1 MASFSRAN
9 PTDTDHPSAHATA
22 GGAAA
27 ELLKYFF
34 ESDNINFSFESSS
47 LAGSSR
53 NYTSLSNAARENSL
67 SRIYVGYHFRKAV
80 DDGEALGINVGAWIA
95 THCPQEK

>member
-1 MASFSRAN
+1 MRQKTVFKRF
-9 PTDTDHPSAHATA
+9 
-22 GGAAA
+22 
-27 ELLKYFF
+27 YFF
-34 ESDNINFSFESSS
+34 ESDNIDFSFESSS

-95 THCPQEK
+95 THCLQIVYKMITGAKR